1 MALDC
6 AIGFASATDGFMNG
20 LDKSGAEEEQLVLIN
35 AQPTG
40 LKPHGL
46 MGDQIQISTD
56 FTASLD
62 EFFRR

>member
-1 MALDC
+1 
-6 AIGFASATDGFMNG
+6 MNG

-40 LKPHGL
+40 LKTHGL
-46 MGDQIQISTD
+46 MVDQIQISTD

>member
-1 MALDC
+1 
-6 AIGFASATDGFMNG
+6 MNG